1 MTKRKDK
8 SAIIVPAGK
17 LARICL
23 HGQHLEEAHVCLF
36 NLKSAWGNGYANAK

>member
-17 LARICL
+17 CL